1 MAVDVGCG
9 TGRYTAPLAPHFKS
23 VLGIDISDS
32 QINLAKQYN
41 LADNV
46 SYMVASAE
54 KLPMKNDSV
63 DLVNVGLAAHWFTVD
78 KFVSEAARV
87 LKKNGCLAVH
97 AFYPGNEIEYEDL
110 SHDLNAVMAEVWD
123 TLNQHCDYKIIGH
136 MFNQYK
142 HIFEAVPLKDKEW
155 ITDIPVTYQM
165 SLLDV
170 LGFIQSIIM
179 YQTLVEKDPIKAEE
193 FIIKTKEKFF
203 FRTFI
208 TLCCCRLLQ
217 ILGDKADSAVLNVH
231 VKHYCVLACK
241 H

>member
-9 TGRYTAPLAPHFKS
+9 TGRYTAPLAPHFRR
-23 VLGIDISDS
+23 VLGIDISES

-63 DLVNVGLAAHWFTVD
+63 DLVNVGLAAHWFILD
-78 KFVSEAARV
+78 KFVSEADRV

-97 AFYPGNEIEYEDL
+97 AFYPGNDEIEYEDL
-110 SHDLNAVMAEVWD
+110 SHDLNVVMAEVWD
-123 TLNQHCDYKIIGH
+123 TLNQHCDDKILEYG
-136 MFNQYK
+136 FSQYK
-142 HIFEAVPLKDKEW
+142 QIFEAVPLKDKEW

-170 LGFIQSIIM
+170 LGFIQSIIT
-179 YQTLVEKDPIKAEE
+179 YQTLLEKDPMKAEE
-193 FIIKTKEKFF
+193 FITKTKEKF
-203 FRTFI
+203 
-208 TLCCCRLLQ
+208 LQ
-217 ILGDKADSAVLNVH
+217 ILGDKADSAVLNVR
-231 VKHYCVLACK
+231 VKHFCVLACK